1 MEAEKHKMQ
10 ALAQLHGTSLLL
22 PPDLRHV
29 FNLLHPLHAQE
40 SQEVQGLSQRTAG
53 KPALPHRQMFWGSR
67 NQCDVVCRC
76 SERQRAR

>member
-29 FNLLHPLHAQE
+29 FNLLHPSYMPKNL
-40 SQEVQGLSQRTAG
+40 R
-53 KPALPHRQMFWGSR
+53 KF
-67 NQCDVVCRC
+67 
-76 SERQRAR
+76 RA